1 MIAKDRI
8 VRKAAV
14 WFAEIGEIPS
24 SYAALQKAY
33 PTGRPDA
40 VLRRTWKKYFSSWSS
55 FTTKVQSAQPEL
67 CALALNPL
75 QDEPVQETKDPLEA
89 LRASTVE
96 K

>member
-1 MIAKDRI
+1 MNTKDRI

-24 SYAALQKAY
+24 SYKGLQDKY
-33 PTGRPDA
+33 PTGKPDA
-40 VLRRTWKKYFSSWSS
+40 VLQRTWKKYFNTWGS
-55 FTTKVQSAQPEL
+55 FITKVQSAEKEL
-67 CALALNPL
+67 CALALNPP
-75 QDEPVQETKDPLEA
+75 QDEPVEESKDPLEA